1 MTRKKKE
8 KEKMSKDTIKNGDK
22 PLSNVEKTESKDENV
37 KSDKVQE
44 EKPEVKLLEG
54 EEQKVL
60 EYHDLDDLITKYK
73 NLQESNKKDKEALIK
88 NKKESD
94 SWKDKY
100 MRLQAEFENA
110 QKRWNKN
117 RQNLRTESTGRTLKS
132 FLPLYDSFKK
142 ALDGD
147 DENKAI
153 LKQFYDQFISILK
166 FYKAEP
172 IEVKINDIFDY
183 TYHEALS
190 SIEKDDL
197 PNNSIIEIIQDG
209 WKMDKD
215 VLRYTKVIISRI
227 PPPPKPEPEPEPEPE
242 FKPEEGSELESP
254 LEDEDKVEAEVV
266 EGEEETKKK
275 DSEEPK
281 ENKGDTENN
290 KKLDYY
296 S

>member
-8 KEKMSKDTIKNGDK
+8 KEKMSKNTLKNGDK
-22 PLSNVEKTESKDENV
+22 PLSTVEKTESKDENV

-117 RQNLRTESTGRTLKS
+117 RQNLRKEYTGLTLKS
-132 FLPLYDSFKK
+132 FLPLYDSFRK
-142 ALDGD
+142 ALDEVNED
-147 DENKAI
+147 NSI

-166 FYKAEP
+166 YYKAEP
-172 IEVKINDIFDY
+172 IEVKINDLFDY

-209 WKMDKD
+209 WKIDKD

-227 PPPPKPEPEPEPEPE
+227 PLPPKPEPEP
-242 FKPEEGSELESP
+242 KPEEETELESP
-254 LEDEDKVEAEVV
+254 LEDNVKAEAEVV

-275 DSEEPK
+275 DIEEPK

>member
-8 KEKMSKDTIKNGDK
+8 IEKMSKDSIENGDIQ
-22 PLSNVEKTESKDENV
+22 PSNVENAESKNV
-37 KSDKVQE
+37 SVSADKEKKEVE
-44 EKPEVKLLEG
+44 EKQEIKLLEG

-60 EYHDLDDLITKYK
+60 EYHDLDDLIAKYNKLKESTKR
-73 NLQESNKKDKEALIK
+73 DKEALIK
-88 NKKESD
+88 YQKESD
-94 SWKDKY
+94 SWKNKH

-117 RQNLRTESTGRTLKS
+117 RQNLRTEYTGRTLKT

-166 FYKAEP
+166 FHKAKP
-172 IEVKINDIFDY
+172 IDVKINDPFDY
-183 TYHEALS
+183 SNHEALS

-209 WKMDKD
+209 WKLDKD
-215 VLRYTKVIISRI
+215 VIRYSKVIISRE
-227 PPPPKPEPEPEPEPE
+227 PTPPEPEPEPEPE
-242 FKPEEGSELESP
+242 
-254 LEDEDKVEAEVV
+254 A
-266 EGEEETKKK
+266 
-275 DSEEPK
+275 DSEEKITK
-281 ENKGDTENN
+281 EAKESEDVNNEIEEGPLNETEEADRKIAETEE
-290 KKLDYY
+290 KKK
-296 S
+296 

>member
-8 KEKMSKDTIKNGDK
+8 KEKMSDESTKKDGLESSKERFI
-22 PLSNVEKTESKDENV
+22 ESKEGELSES
-37 KSDKVQE
+37 KE
-44 EKPEVKLLEG
+44 EEEEQEVKLLEG

-60 EYHDLDDLITKYK
+60 EYHDLDELISKYN
-73 NLQESNKKDKEALIK
+73 NLKENNKKDKELLTKHQKESESWK
-88 NKKESD
+88 NKH
-94 SWKDKY
+94 

-117 RQNLRTESTGRTLKS
+117 RQNLRKQYTGLTLKS

-166 FYKAEP
+166 FHKAEP
-172 IEVKINDIFDY
+172 IDVKVNDLFDY
-183 TYHEALS
+183 SYHEALS
-190 SIEKDDL
+190 SIESDDI

-215 VLRYTKVIISRI
+215 VLRFAKVIISRE
-227 PPPPKPEPEPEPEPE
+227 PAPPEPEPEPEPKEEITQENKKSEPVSNENDEEIQEATEEVEKTIKE
-242 FKPEEGSELESP
+242 F
-254 LEDEDKVEAEVV
+254 
-266 EGEEETKKK
+266 EEEN
-275 DSEEPK
+275 D
-281 ENKGDTENN
+281 
-290 KKLDYY
+290 
-296 S
+296 

>member
-1 MTRKKKE
+1 MTRTKKE
-8 KEKMSKDTIKNGDK
+8 KEKMSKNAIKNGDK
-22 PLSNVEKTESKDENV
+22 PLSTVKKTEPKDENLN
-37 KSDKVQE
+37 SDKVTE

-60 EYHDLDDLITKYK
+60 EYHDLNDLIAKYK
-73 NLQESNKKDKEALIK
+73 KLQESNKKDKEALIK
-88 NKKESD
+88 SQKESD

-117 RQNLRTESTGRTLKS
+117 RQNLRRESTGLTLKS
-132 FLPLYDSFKK
+132 FLPLYDSFRK
-142 ALDGD
+142 ALDEGD
-147 DENKAI
+147 EDKPI

-172 IEVKINDIFDY
+172 IEIKINDLFDY

-209 WKMDKD
+209 WKLDKD
-215 VLRYTKVIISRI
+215 VIRYSKVIISRV
-227 PPPPKPEPEPEPEPE
+227 PPPPKPEPEPEPEP
-242 FKPEEGSELESP
+242 KPEEESELESP
-254 LEDEDKVEAEVV
+254 LEDNVKAEAEVV
-266 EGEEETKKK
+266 EGEEESKKK
-275 DSEEPK
+275 DTEEPK
-281 ENKGDTENN
+281 EKKGDTENN
-290 KKLDYY
+290 NKLDYY

>member
-1 MTRKKKE
+1 MSEEKKEEPKKTSTKKEKIMTRTKKE
-8 KEKMSKDTIKNGDK
+8 KEKMSKNTK
-22 PLSNVEKTESKDENV
+22 KDENLN
-37 KSDKVQE
+37 SDKVRE

-73 NLQESNKKDKEALIK
+73 KLQESNKKDKEALIK

-197 PNNSIIEIIQDG
+197 PN
-209 WKMDKD
+209 
-215 VLRYTKVIISRI
+215 
-227 PPPPKPEPEPEPEPE
+227 
-242 FKPEEGSELESP
+242 
-254 LEDEDKVEAEVV
+254 
-266 EGEEETKKK
+266 
-275 DSEEPK
+275 
-281 ENKGDTENN
+281 
-290 KKLDYY
+290 
-296 S
+296 

>member
-1 MTRKKKE
+1 MTRTKKE
-8 KEKMSKDTIKNGDK
+8 KEKMSKDTK
-22 PLSNVEKTESKDENV
+22 KDESLN
-37 KSDKVQE
+37 SDKVRE

-73 NLQESNKKDKEALIK
+73 KLQESNKKDKEALK
-88 NKKESD
+88 KYQKESD

-100 MRLQAEFENA
+100 MRIQAEFENA

-132 FLPLYDSFKK
+132 FLPLYDSFRK
-142 ALDGD
+142 ALDEGD
-147 DENKAI
+147 EEKVI

-172 IEVKINDIFDY
+172 IEVKINDLFDY

-209 WKMDKD
+209 WKINKD
-215 VLRYTKVIISRI
+215 VLRYTKVIISRV
-227 PPPPKPEPEPEPEPE
+227 PPPPKPEPEP
-242 FKPEEGSELESP
+242 KPEEKTELESP
-254 LEDEDKVEAEVV
+254 LEDHDKDKAEVV

-275 DSEEPK
+275 DIKKPK
-281 ENKGDTENN
+281 EKKGDTENN

>member
-22 PLSNVEKTESKDENV
+22 PLPTVEKTDSKDENLN
-37 KSDKVQE
+37 SDKVRE

-73 NLQESNKKDKEALIK
+73 KLQESNKKDKEALIK
-88 NKKESD
+88 SQKESD

-117 RQNLRTESTGRTLKS
+117 RQNLRREYTGLTLKS
-132 FLPLYDSFKK
+132 FLPLYDSFRK
-142 ALDGD
+142 ALDEGD
-147 DENKAI
+147 EDKAI

-172 IEVKINDIFDY
+172 IEVKINDLFDY

-215 VLRYTKVIISRI
+215 VLRYTKVIISRV
-227 PPPPKPEPEPEPEPE
+227 PPPPEPEPEEEP
-242 FKPEEGSELESP
+242 KSKAP
-254 LEDEDKVEAEVV
+254 LEDIQKDTEIVDS
-266 EGEEETKKK
+266 EEETKKEVEEFK
-275 DSEEPK
+275 DEEGK
-281 ENKGDTENN
+281 VENN
-290 KKLDYY
+290 D
-296 S
+296 

>member
-8 KEKMSKDTIKNGDK
+8 IEKMSKDSIKNGDK
-22 PLSNVEKTESKDENV
+22 STPKVENPESKDVSVSIDEEEGE
-37 KSDKVQE
+37 KQE
-44 EKPEVKLLEG
+44 IKLLEG

-60 EYHDLDDLITKYK
+60 EYHDLNDLIAKYNK
-73 NLQESNKKDKEALIK
+73 LKESNKKDKETLLNYRKESESWK
-88 NKKESD
+88 NKH
-94 SWKDKY
+94 

-117 RQNLRTESTGRTLKS
+117 RQSLRTEYTGRTLKT

-153 LKQFYDQFISILK
+153 LEQFYDQFISILK
-166 FYKAEP
+166 FHRAEP
-172 IEVKINDIFDY
+172 IVVKINDLFNY
-183 TYHEALS
+183 SYHEALS

-215 VLRYTKVIISRI
+215 VIRYSKVIISRE
-227 PPPPKPEPEPEPEPE
+227 PTPPEPEPEPEPE
-242 FKPEEGSELESP
+242 PDPEEEITQEAKESESVNGEIEEEP
-254 LEDEDKVEAEVV
+254 LNETEEAERKIA
-266 EGEEETKKK
+266 ETEEKKK
-275 DSEEPK
+275 
-281 ENKGDTENN
+281 
-290 KKLDYY
+290 
-296 S
+296 

>member
-22 PLSNVEKTESKDENV
+22 PLSTAEKTESKDENV

-190 SIEKDDL
+190 SIKKDDL

-215 VLRYTKVIISRI
+215 VLRYTKVIISRV
-227 PPPPKPEPEPEPEPE
+227 PPPPKPEPEPEPES
-242 FKPEEGSELESP
+242 KPEEGSELESP

-275 DSEEPK
+275 DIEEPK